1 MSNIA
6 NTDYCRWLEESI
18 QSENIKYFNYNEFTE
33 RKIIGEGGFGV
44 VKSAEW
50 KNRGIKVALKSLKDE
65 NVIKEFVKEVCK
77 FLLIFYNI

>member
-1 MSNIA
+1 M
-6 NTDYCRWLEESI
+6 DYCKWLKENI
-18 QSENIKYFNYNEFTE
+18 QSKNIKYFNYNEFTE

-50 KNRGIKVALKSLKDE
+50 KNRGINVALKSLKDE
-65 NVIKEFVKEVCK
+65 DVIKEFVKEVCK